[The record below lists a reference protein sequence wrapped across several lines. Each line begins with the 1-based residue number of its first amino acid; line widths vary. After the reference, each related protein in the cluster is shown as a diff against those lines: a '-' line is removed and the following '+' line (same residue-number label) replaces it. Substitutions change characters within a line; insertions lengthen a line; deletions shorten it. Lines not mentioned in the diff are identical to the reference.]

1 MEFVIITGLSGAG
14 KSLAVRCMED
24 LGYYCIDNLPPG
36 LINDFINL
44 SYNSGSEIK
53 KTALVIDIRG
63 GEFFDDL
70 KYSLE
75 DMKESGRNYKVL
87 FLEAA
92 DEVLIRRYKETR
104 RNHPLS
110 SSGDVLAGIRKER
123 EKLSEIRKMADYII
137 DTTNM
142 PSAHLKEE
150 IKKIFISGKKV
161 ESITINIMS
170 FGFKNGIPLDADLVY
185 DVRFIPNPFY
195 LSSMKN
201 LTGNNKKVK
210 DYVLKWPES
219 IFFVDKTY
227 ELIDYLIPLYMKEG
241 KSNLIIAFGCTGGQ
255 HRSVVMANKFYEKLS
270 EAGKRVTIV
279 HRDL

>member
-36 LINDFINL
+36 LINDFISL
-44 SYNSGSEIK
+44 SFNSGSDIK
-53 KTALVIDIRG
+53 KTAFVIDIRG

-75 DMKESGRNYKVL
+75 DMKESGWNFKVL

-104 RNHPLS
+104 RTHPLS
-110 SSGDVLAGIRKER
+110 GSGDITAGIRKER
-123 EKLSEIRKMADYII
+123 EKLSEIRKIADYII

-142 PSAHLKEE
+142 TSGHLKEE
-150 IKKIFISGKKV
+150 IKKLFLSGQNV
-161 ESITINIMS
+161 DSITINIMS
-170 FGFKNGIPLDADLVY
+170 FGFKNGIPLDADMVF

-210 DYVLKWPES
+210 EYVFKWPES
-219 IFFVDKTY
+219 MFFYDKTY
-227 ELIDYLIPLYMKEG
+227 ELIEYLLPFYMKEG
-241 KSNLIIAFGCTGGQ
+241 KSNLVIAFGCTGGQ
-255 HRSVVMANKFYEKLS
+255 HRSVAMANKFYEALLS
-270 EAGKRVTIV
+270 EGKRVTII